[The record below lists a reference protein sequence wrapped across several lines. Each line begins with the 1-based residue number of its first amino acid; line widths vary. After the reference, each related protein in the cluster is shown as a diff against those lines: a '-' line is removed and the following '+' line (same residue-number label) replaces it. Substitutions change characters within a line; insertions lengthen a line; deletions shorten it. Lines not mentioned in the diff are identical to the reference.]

1 MQDWMMIG
9 AYLMVPLILA
19 MAAVAALLNRETVI
33 WSIAQFA
40 TGLAF
45 VFANALAIVALFS
58 SSAVES
64 TAWIAIDPLA
74 QILIVLVSFIAL
86 VVMRYSQRYLEGE
99 PRQAR
104 FVALLLMTFSAVN
117 VVLLS
122 NHMLLMLLAWV
133 SLSLSM
139 HQLLMFYPERPRAAL
154 AAHKKFLFARLAEA
168 SLLLAFILLYH
179 VHGTWQI
186 DEVLAAYQGTNVVL
200 NFHEQLAAVLI
211 ANTALI
217 KCAQLPMHGWLIQVV
232 ESPTPVSAAL
242 HGGVINMGG
251 FLLMSFAALFSQALV
266 AQWLILIVAGLSTVL
281 AAWIMATRISVK
293 VRLAW
298 STSAQMGLMLVEC
311 ALGLYELAL
320 LHLIAHSCYKAYA
333 FLSAGDA
340 VNQYRQRLLAW
351 GRVPQVKDWLGAF
364 VLASILIGLVLISV
378 QFINPDLMAK
388 LSPWLLILLALTTY
402 LAERRSQLNALS
414 IFRLLLGAA
423 FLVASYTLLKSLAA
437 LSFSGLDVQYLW
449 IADLWMLILFSA
461 LFAGYLLQRY
471 ALHWN
476 VVQKIQLYLY
486 AGLYLDEWATRITL
500 KVWPV
505 RLPMRM
511 KAKQLQS
518 SHKESLS

>member
-1 MQDWMMIG
+1 MFG
-9 AYLMVPLILA
+9 AYLMVPVILA
-19 MAAVAALLNRETVI
+19 MAAIAVLLNRDTII
-33 WSIAQFA
+33 WGIAKCA
-40 TGLAF
+40 TGIAFIFASLLA
-45 VFANALAIVALFS
+45 VMALFGARTS
-58 SSAVES
+58 EPTS
-64 TAWIAIDPLA
+64 WIAITPLT
-74 QILIVLVSFIAL
+74 QILMILVSFIAL
-86 VVMRYSQRYLEGE
+86 VVMRYSHRYLEGE

-122 NHMLLMLLAWV
+122 NHMLLMLVAWITV
-133 SLSLSM
+133 SLSM

-154 AAHKKFLFARLAEA
+154 AAHKKFLFARLAEG

-186 DEVLAAYQGTNVVL
+186 DLVLAAYQGSEVAL
-200 NFHEQLAAVLI
+200 SFHEQLAAVLI

-251 FLLMSFAALFSQALV
+251 FLLMSFAALFSQAFV
-266 AQWLILIVAGLSTVL
+266 AQWFVLIVAGLSTVF

-320 LHLIAHSCYKAYA
+320 LHLVAHSCYKAYA

-340 VNQYRQRLLAW
+340 VNQYKQRLLAW
-351 GRVPQVKDWLGAF
+351 GRVPEIKDWINAF
-364 VLASILIGLVLISV
+364 LLAGILVGLAILAANH
-378 QFINPDLMAK
+378 INQNLTLM

-402 LAERRSQLNALS
+402 LAERRSQLHALS
-414 IFRLLLGAA
+414 IVQLLAGAL
-423 FLVASYTLLKSLAA
+423 FLVVSYTLLKSLAA
-437 LSFSGLDVQYLW
+437 LSFSDVVVQHQGY
-449 IADLWMLILFSA
+449 ADIWMSVLFAFLFS
-461 LFAGYLLQRY
+461 GYLLQRY
-471 ALHWN
+471 ALHWHA
-476 VVQKIQLYLY
+476 VQKIQLYLY

-500 KVWPV
+500 KVWPI